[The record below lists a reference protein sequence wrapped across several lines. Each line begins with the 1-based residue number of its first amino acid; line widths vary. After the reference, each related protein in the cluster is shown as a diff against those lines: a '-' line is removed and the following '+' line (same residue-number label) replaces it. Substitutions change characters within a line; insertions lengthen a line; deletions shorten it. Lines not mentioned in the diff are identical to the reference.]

1 MLLPKKTVVSPRR
14 DEEQGLYMS
23 AKPVF
28 VLINI
33 DLVGLLLILVT
44 ELQKKKK
51 KKVGATRGVIKKV

>member
-1 MLLPKKTVVSPRR
+1 MP
-14 DEEQGLYMS
+14 

-44 ELQKKKK
+44 ELQKKEK